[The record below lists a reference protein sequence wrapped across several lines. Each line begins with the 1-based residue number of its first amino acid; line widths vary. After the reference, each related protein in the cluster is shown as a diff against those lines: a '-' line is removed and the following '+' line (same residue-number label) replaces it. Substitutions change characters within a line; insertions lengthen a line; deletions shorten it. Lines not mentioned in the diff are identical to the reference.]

1 MTSRKTIIDVTHV
14 STRTG
19 NSFRITLPKKVVEI
33 MGLTTEDNILMF
45 TNEDGKVVLE
55 KLPGPYINQ

>member
-1 MTSRKTIIDVTHV
+1 MTSGKSIVDVTHV

-19 NSFRITLPKKVVEI
+19 NSFRITLPKKVIEI

-45 TNEDGKVVLE
+45 ANEDGKIILE
-55 KLPGPYINQ
+55 KLPRV

>member
-1 MTSRKTIIDVTHV
+1 MTSGKSIVDVTHV

-19 NSFRITLPKKVVEI
+19 NSFRITLPKKVIEI

-45 TNEDGKVVLE
+45 AHEDGKIILE
-55 KLPGPYINQ
+55 KLPRV

>member
-1 MTSRKTIIDVTHV
+1 MASKKSIIDVTHV

-19 NSFRITLPKKVVEI
+19 NSFRITLPRKVVEI

-45 TNEDGKVVLE
+45 AHEDGKVILE
-55 KLPGPYINQ
+55 KLPGE